1 MKPVLYKI
9 LGILAVVATVAL
21 VLMWG
26 IRQYGNSRVAQ
37 GELSTVQEAVQSAVV
52 ARSEAGKV
60 DAQTA
65 AQKRTAVDSGRMLG
79 NTARAELRRI
89 QDETIQ
95 KCAECAVRDNN
106 TVFVLNN
113 LIRESNRVIDGSR

>member
-1 MKPVLYKI
+1 MRVLYKA
-9 LGILAVVATVAL
+9 LSILAVVATVAL
-21 VLMWG
+21 VLIWG
-26 IRQYGNSRVAQ
+26 IRQYGNSRVAR
-37 GELSTVQEAVQSAVV
+37 GELSTVQEAVQSATA
-52 ARSEAGKV
+52 ARSEAGEV

-65 AQKRTAVDSGRMLG
+65 AQKRTAVDSGRLLG

-95 KCAECAVRDNN
+95 KCAECAVRDSN

-113 LIRESNRVIDGSR
+113 LVRESNRVIDGSR